1 MKNLT
6 TAILVTA
13 TAFGSVSCKKDLIGE
28 GPITT
33 VTRPVQSFTGLDLQM
48 NGTVYYTKGETLKLE
63 ISAKESIHNMLET
76 SVSDNRLVVRYKNGK
91 TYDADETIR
100 INVTAPDVSSFIVN
114 TSGSI
119 FVMNDIQPANLMLR
133 SYGSGS
139 IYLQRIFTNNI
150 DAESTV
156 SGRITSATGTANS
169 ERLKTDGSG
178 KINLGAVAVKTANVR
193 TIGSGDISVKVS
205 ESLNVTIDGSGSVYF
220 SGYPSITTH
229 ISGSGHLVRL

>member
-1 MKNLT
+1 MKQLT

-28 GPITT
+28 GAITT
-33 VTRPVQSFTGLDLQM
+33 ETRSIQNFTGIDLQM
-48 NGTVYYTKGETLKLE
+48 NGTVYYTKGETLKLDL
-63 ISAKESIHNMLET
+63 SARESIHGMLET
-76 SVSDNRLVVRYKNGK
+76 VVSDNKLVVRYRNGK

-100 INVTAPDVSSFIVN
+100 INVTAPDVSSFVLH

-119 FVMNDIQPANLMLR
+119 FVMNDIQPANLVLR
-133 SYGSGS
+133 SYGSGN
-139 IYLQRIFTNNI
+139 IYLQRVFTNNI

-156 SGRITSATGTANS
+156 SGRITAATGTANS

-178 KINLGAVAVKTANVR
+178 KINLGAIAVKTANVR

-205 ESLNVTIDGSGSVYF
+205 ENLKVTIDGSGSVYF
-220 SGYPSITTH
+220 SGYPFITTH